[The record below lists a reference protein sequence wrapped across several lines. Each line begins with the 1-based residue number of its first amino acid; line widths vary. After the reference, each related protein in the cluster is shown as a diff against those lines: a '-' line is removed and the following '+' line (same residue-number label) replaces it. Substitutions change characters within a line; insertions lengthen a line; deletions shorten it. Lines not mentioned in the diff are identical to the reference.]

1 MVRKMDKET
10 MEATIKIISHK
21 KRRKKIMM
29 VVMVDLIMVIQSANL
44 VSRMSRP
51 NRKHS
56 GKDEIPRER
65 RGKLAKQLTEIP

>member
-29 VVMVDLIMVIQSANL
+29 VVMVDLIMVIQSAHT
-44 VSRMSRP
+44 VQRISRP
-51 NRKHS
+51 KRKHS
-56 GKDEIPRER
+56 SKDGIPSAR
-65 RGKLAKQLTEIP
+65 RGNIAKRLMQTH